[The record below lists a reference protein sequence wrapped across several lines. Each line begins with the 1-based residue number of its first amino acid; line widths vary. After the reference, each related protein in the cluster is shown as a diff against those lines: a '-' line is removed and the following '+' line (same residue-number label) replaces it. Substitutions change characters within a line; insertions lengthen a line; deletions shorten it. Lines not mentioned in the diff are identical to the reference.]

1 MVALAPPPTVRV
13 GVCVPGLAASSQVE
27 VLEGRGLSLAAA
39 AAGGALWLWVCVAAA
54 ASFFLW
60 LNPINPAREETQ
72 QVGFTAKILVQGWS
86 VSLPE

>member
-13 GVCVPGLAASSQVE
+13 DVCVPGLAASSQVE

-54 ASFFLW
+54 ASFFFMAE
-60 LNPINPAREETQ
+60 PDKSSEGRD
-72 QVGFTAKILVQGWS
+72 TAGWIYRKDPGS
-86 VSLPE
+86 GVECESG